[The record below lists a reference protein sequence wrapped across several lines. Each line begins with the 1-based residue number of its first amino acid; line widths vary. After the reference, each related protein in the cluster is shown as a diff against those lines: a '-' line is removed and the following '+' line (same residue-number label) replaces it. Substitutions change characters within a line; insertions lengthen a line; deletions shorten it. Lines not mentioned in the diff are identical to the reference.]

1 MYKNLSLKMKVFL
14 PVGIA
19 SILSIFLIGFILR
32 HSIESNMIDNI
43 KQSTNITANQITT
56 IADNVMLETL
66 IWILIVDLIVFL
78 LLFFVLNK
86 YIIDKVHACSSGL
99 SNFFKFLSKEN
110 NEVELLEVSGSDEIA
125 QMCSLINENIQK
137 VRQSIEEDIEL
148 VNSVTEIT
156 HAIDKG
162 NITKRIEIHSSNPSL
177 VRLKDVFNDML
188 ENLQKAFGEDM
199 NSIEESLNAFTN
211 MDFTIA
217 SPDHNSKL
225 DNLIYKLSEDIST
238 MLLNSSNDAY
248 ELQSRSNSLNE
259 FVEELIKTANEQAI
273 QTQTSSDATQEI
285 TLNITSIVEQ
295 ASEVGNQSQEIKN
308 VITIIGDIAEQTNLL
323 ALNAAIEAARAGEH
337 GRGFAVVADEVRKL
351 AERTQKSLSEIS
363 ISVNTL
369 VQSISTIVNDLE
381 LQSKKL
387 NNFNV
392 VIDSMNDNTQ
402 KSFAIVSQTSE
413 LAKALDLSAI
423 KILDDIGSKK
433 FKK

>member
-1 MYKNLSLKMKVFL
+1 MYKKLSLKMKVFL

-19 SILSIFLIGFILR
+19 SILSIFLIGFIVR
-32 HSIESNMIDNI
+32 HSTESNMINTI
-43 KQSTNITANQITT
+43 KQNVDLTVNQVNSIANS
-56 IADNVMLETL
+56 VMMETL
-66 IWILIVDLIVFL
+66 LWILIVDLIEFL
-78 LLFFVLNK
+78 LLFFVLNR
-86 YIIDKVHACSSGL
+86 YVIDKVHTCSDGL
-99 SNFFKFLSKEN
+99 SNFFKFLSKEK
-110 NEVELLEVSGSDEIA
+110 NEVQLLEVSGSDEIA
-125 QMCSLINENIQK
+125 QMCILINENIQK
-137 VRQSIEEDIEL
+137 VKQGIEEDIEL
-148 VNSVTEIT
+148 VDCVTEIT

-162 NITKRIEIHSSNPSL
+162 NITKRIVIHSSNPSL

-188 ENLQKAFGEDM
+188 ENLQNAFGEDM

-211 MDFTIA
+211 MDFTTA
-217 SPDHNSKL
+217 SPDCNSKL
-225 DNLIYKLSEDIST
+225 DNLIYKLSEDISK
-238 MLLNSSNDAY
+238 MLLNSSNDAH
-248 ELQSRSNSLNE
+248 ELQARSNSLNE
-259 FVEELIKTANEQAI
+259 FVEELMKTSNEQAI
-273 QTQTSSDATQEI
+273 QTQTSSDTTQEI

-295 ASEVGNQSQEIKN
+295 ANEVGNQSQAIRN

-381 LQSKKL
+381 VQSEKL
-387 NNFNV
+387 NDFNV
-392 VIDSMNDNTQ
+392 IIDSMNENTQ

-413 LAKALDLSAI
+413 LAKALDSSAV

-433 FKK
+433 FRK